1 MLGGG
6 DANEENQALTDNVL
20 KQSGFTDLTPV
31 ELSQLKTAALA
42 GGKTFS
48 AVLERIT
55 DNRRQQG
62 VIDQAAAVKKAQL
75 DSVLPFIDSI
85 RDKDPELAAALEQN
99 PAQAVELMQ
108 KKHALD
114 QNTEVQTYRDI
125 FSGVE
130 PGFEREFSEG
140 ELATIKRR
148 TGLKEINQDI
158 AARLYA
164 NGEEKLGETVNQIND
179 EITSGAN
186 TAAIA
191 ERNKL
196 EQSQQNE
203 NKITTIAGQFRDDY
217 DRRTKGYN
225 AILDAGRQTFEAIKN
240 PRGTAS
246 EQMMVVY
253 SFIKGLDSISAVKE
267 GEVGLAQQTGSY
279 IGQADMYLQK
289 VKDGTIMPEQAYKE
303 MKDMVMQLARFSEK
317 RLYQVREEYKAR
329 AKENGIPESRI
340 FGPLESEIDMTKMP
354 PSEFG
359 EPDKP
364 TIVNGVEVVPGG

>member
-6 DANEENQALTDNVL
+6 DANDNNQALTDNVI
-20 KQSGFTDLTPV
+20 KQSGFDDLTPV
-31 ELSQLKTAALA
+31 ELSQLKTAAMA

-62 VIDQAAAVKKAQL
+62 VIDQAAAAKKAQL

-114 QNTEVQTYRDI
+114 SNTEVQTYRDI

-196 EQSQQNE
+196 EQAQQNE
-203 NKITTIAGQFRDDY
+203 NKITTIAGQFRDDF

-225 AILDAGRQTFEAIKN
+225 VVLDSGRQIFEAIKN
-240 PRGTAS
+240 PRGTAA

-253 SFIKGLDSISAVKE
+253 DYIKALDSISAVKE
-267 GEVGLAQQTGSY
+267 GEVALSQQTGSY
-279 IGQADMYLQK
+279 AAQAKMY
-289 VKDGTIMPEQAYKE
+289 VDRVNNGTLLPEQAYKE
-303 MKDMVMQLARFSEK
+303 MKDMAMQLARFSEK
-317 RLYQVREEYKAR
+317 RLYQIREEYKAR
-329 AKENGIPESRI
+329 AKENGIPEGRI
-340 FGPLESEIDMTKMP
+340 FGPPESEIDMSKMP